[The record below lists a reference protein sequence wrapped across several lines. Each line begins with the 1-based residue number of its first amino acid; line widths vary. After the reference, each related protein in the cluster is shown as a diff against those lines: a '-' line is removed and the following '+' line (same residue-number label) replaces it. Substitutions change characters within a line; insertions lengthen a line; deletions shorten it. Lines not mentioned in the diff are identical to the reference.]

1 MADKAKQTAEAQ
13 TQEQVQEVS
22 LLDQILTEGKMAR
35 DDYQREQAKD
45 MIGEFVNQVMS
56 GELTMSKNMDVAIN
70 ARIAEID
77 RVRPPRVQITY
88 DVEVG
93 GAIELKELPF
103 VVGVMGDFVGK
114 PEEPLPANKNRK
126 FVEIDPDNFN
136 QVMAGMKPR
145 VAFSVENK
153 MQNYGSK
160 VGVDLKFNNIE
171 DFEPDNVVQQVEP
184 LRKLV
189 EARQKLSDLRSK
201 MDGNDKLESILND
214 LISDADKQKQIS
226 DALGIEK
233 KEE

>member
-1 MADKAKQTAEAQ
+1 MA
-13 TQEQVQEVS
+13 
-22 LLDQILTEGKMAR
+22 
-35 DDYQREQAKD
+35 
-45 MIGEFVNQVMS
+45 
-56 GELTMSKNMDVAIN
+56 SKESIQHK
-70 ARIAEID
+70 ID

-93 GAIELKELPF
+93 GAIEMKELPF

-114 PEEPLPANKNRK
+114 PEEPLPAIKNRK

-145 VAFSVENK
+145 VAFSVDNK
-153 MQNYGSK
+153 LQDDGSK
-160 VGVDLKFNNIE
+160 VGVDLKFNSIE
-171 DFEPDNVVQQVEP
+171 DFEPDSIVQQVEP

-201 MDGNDKLESILND
+201 MDGNDKLESMLND
-214 LISDADKQKQIS
+214 IIADADKQKQLS

-233 KEE
+233 KED

>member
-1 MADKAKQTAEAQ
+1 MPSKE
-13 TQEQVQEVS
+13 S
-22 LLDQILTEGKMAR
+22 LQHK
-35 DDYQREQAKD
+35 
-45 MIGEFVNQVMS
+45 
-56 GELTMSKNMDVAIN
+56 
-70 ARIAEID
+70 ID

-114 PEEPLPANKNRK
+114 PEEPLPPLKNRK

-136 QVMAGMKPR
+136 QVLSGMKPR
-145 VAFSVENK
+145 LAYTIDNK
-153 MQNYGSK
+153 LQDDGSK
-160 VGVDLKFNNIE
+160 LGVDISFNSIE
-171 DFEPDNVVQQVEP
+171 DFEPDQIVQQVEP

-201 MDGNDKLESILND
+201 MDGNEKLENILEGI
-214 LISDADKQKQIS
+214 ISDVEKQKELS
-226 DALGIEK
+226 AALGIEAG

>member
-1 MADKAKQTAEAQ
+1 MA
-13 TQEQVQEVS
+13 
-22 LLDQILTEGKMAR
+22 
-35 DDYQREQAKD
+35 
-45 MIGEFVNQVMS
+45 
-56 GELTMSKNMDVAIN
+56 SKESIQHK
-70 ARIAEID
+70 ID

-114 PEEPLPANKNRK
+114 PEEPLPAIKNRK

-145 VAFSVENK
+145 VAFSVDNK
-153 MQNYGSK
+153 LQDDGSK

-171 DFEPDNVVQQVEP
+171 DFEPDSIVQQVEP

-189 EARQKLSDLRSK
+189 EARQRLSDLRSK
-201 MDGNDKLESILND
+201 MDGNDKLESMLND
-214 LISDADKQKQIS
+214 IISDADKQKQLS

>member
-1 MADKAKQTAEAQ
+1 MPTKE
-13 TQEQVQEVS
+13 S
-22 LLDQILTEGKMAR
+22 LQHKL
-35 DDYQREQAKD
+35 
-45 MIGEFVNQVMS
+45 
-56 GELTMSKNMDVAIN
+56 
-70 ARIAEID
+70 D

-103 VVGVMGDFVGK
+103 VVGVLGDFTGK
-114 PEEPLPANKNRK
+114 PEEPLPALKNRK

-145 VAFSVENK
+145 LAFSTDNK
-153 MQNYGSK
+153 LQDDGSK
-160 VGVDLKFNNIE
+160 MGVELKFNSIE
-171 DFEPDNVVQQVEP
+171 DFEPDQIVQQVDP

-201 MDGNDKLESILND
+201 MDGNDKLEAMLND
-214 LISDADKQKQIS
+214 VISNQDKQKELS
-226 DALGIEK
+226 DALGLGN

>member
-1 MADKAKQTAEAQ
+1 MATKE
-13 TQEQVQEVS
+13 S
-22 LLDQILTEGKMAR
+22 LQHKL
-35 DDYQREQAKD
+35 
-45 MIGEFVNQVMS
+45 
-56 GELTMSKNMDVAIN
+56 
-70 ARIAEID
+70 D

-114 PEEPLPANKNRK
+114 PEEPLPALKNRK

-153 MQNYGSK
+153 LQDDGSK
-160 VGVDLKFNNIE
+160 LGVDLTFNSIE

-201 MDGNDKLESILND
+201 MDGNEKLENLLND
-214 LISDADKQKQIS
+214 VISNSDKQKQLS
-226 DALGIEK
+226 DSLGLEGTA

>member
-1 MADKAKQTAEAQ
+1 MA
-13 TQEQVQEVS
+13 
-22 LLDQILTEGKMAR
+22 
-35 DDYQREQAKD
+35 
-45 MIGEFVNQVMS
+45 
-56 GELTMSKNMDVAIN
+56 SKESIQHK
-70 ARIAEID
+70 ID

-93 GAIELKELPF
+93 GAIEMKELPF

-114 PEEPLPANKNRK
+114 PEEPLPAIKNRK

-136 QVMAGMKPR
+136 QVLAGMKPR
-145 VAFSVENK
+145 VAFSVDNK
-153 MQNYGSK
+153 LQDDGSK
-160 VGVDLKFNNIE
+160 LGVDLKFNSIE

-189 EARQKLSDLRSK
+189 EARQRLSDLRSK
-201 MDGNDKLESILND
+201 MDGNDKLESMLND
-214 LISDADKQKQIS
+214 IISDVDKQKQLS